1 MKKQARNQ
9 KSDAELLPQEK
20 TSNNGGSPNRQER
33 VPPPTVADVKERI
46 AADRKRGPERP
57 LRSLAGAEEALK
69 LHSSAMTKISD
80 TKKKRPDPNLVVHQL
95 TRALDTSG
103 ASMTIAPKLREETVA
118 LYRALETDDPISSVL
133 GRVFVVT
140 NNSVL
145 SAYERANYGANSH
158 AREVNLKHAERGA
171 KLLIA
176 LAEALTNRGGSKN
189 IMVGTVTVEAG
200 GQAFVGTVETKKH
213 SGEED

>member
-33 VPPPTVADVKERI
+33 VPVPTVADVKERI

-140 NNSVL
+140 NNSVMA
-145 SAYERANYGANSH
+145 AYERKLRRKLPCPGGESEACRKRREAFNRSRRSPHQSRWLEKHYGW
-158 AREVNLKHAERGA
+158 
-171 KLLIA
+171 
-176 LAEALTNRGGSKN
+176 NR
-189 IMVGTVTVEAG
+189 
-200 GQAFVGTVETKKH
+200 
-213 SGEED
+213 DC